1 MRRSAAAV
9 RSAWSRRAAAATPSS
24 PVECSAWR
32 RAATTAAGGSPDP
45 YAGRKPID
53 GVAHV
58 VAVASGKGGVGK
70 STTACNLAV
79 AAAASGL
86 RVGLLDADIYGPSV
100 PLLMGLPNKPPL
112 LQRGTDLMLP
122 PLSHGVSCQSMALL
136 LKPGASAAWRGPMV
150 MGALQKLIR
159 GTAWPPLDILFV
171 DMPPGTGDAHL
182 SLCQKLPLSGV
193 VLVSTPQEVAL
204 VDARR
209 GADFFAHMGIR
220 VLGYVENMAYFVA
233 PNTAE
238 RLYLFGRG
246 GVAQQAQ
253 QAGVPLLGEVPLVCS
268 RPPPCATPR
277 EACHPVLTPC
287 RLAHSPRCRRCG
299 RRATRARR
307 WARRHREELA
317 TRMRT

>member
-1 MRRSAAAV
+1 M
-9 RSAWSRRAAAATPSS
+9 
-24 PVECSAWR
+24 
-32 RAATTAAGGSPDP
+32 
-45 YAGRKPID
+45 
-53 GVAHV
+53 

-112 LQRGTDLMLP
+112 LQRGT
-122 PLSHGVSCQSMALL
+122 
-136 LKPGASAAWRGPMV
+136 
-150 MGALQKLIR
+150 
-159 GTAWPPLDILFV
+159 AWPQLDLLFV

-209 GADFFAHMGIR
+209 GADFFAQMGIR
-220 VLGYVENMAYFVA
+220 VLGYVQNMAYFVA

-268 RPPPCATPR
+268 RPPLAQLPGRPAVPC
-277 EACHPVLTPC
+277 
-287 RLAHSPRCRRCG
+287 
-299 RRATRARR
+299 
-307 WARRHREELA
+307 
-317 TRMRT
+317 